1 VDFSELHHLNPVIP
15 QKSVDKYRPPRNMIR
30 LATTLLL
37 LLNFVMRIS
46 AAEGNPTIKPMTL
59 ESFANSTIEVIKEDG
74 IDEYLPTIVLS
85 AINQVRV
92 IEGIPDEVDHKEAI
106 QNVVRRSGYQDQ
118 EFFFGVLSSSGV
130 ITVGHYRPGQ
140 VTKFMK
146 ITMAGDDYKATV
158 LEGSEWWKVKK

>member
-1 VDFSELHHLNPVIP
+1 M
-15 QKSVDKYRPPRNMIR
+15 KR
-30 LATTLLL
+30 LVTILLL
-37 LLNFVMRIS
+37 LLSFGMRVS
-46 AAEGNPTIKPMTL
+46 AAEGDSTTKPMNL
-59 ESFANSTIEVIKEDG
+59 ESFAKSTIEVIKEDG

-85 AINQVRV
+85 AINEFRV

-146 ITMAGDDYKATV
+146 ITKAGDDYKAAAS
-158 LEGSEWWKVKK
+158 EGAEWWKIKK